1 MLAKGKE
8 PRLHHGIKTI
18 QFDDMNWDKDYRQN
32 RTHSQ
37 SKLAQMMFA
46 YALQDRT
53 AAKGSWPGVMC
64 ATEDGLEQRALFGPT
79 GRMEFVGPAGKG
91 TLHPHAH
98 DKPVMVRLWEV
109 SEAAAGI
116 TSSL

>member
-8 PRLHHGIKTI
+8 PRLQHGIKTI
-18 QFDDMNWDKDYRQN
+18 QFDDMNWDKDY
-32 RTHSQ
+32 H
-37 SKLAQMMFA
+37 
-46 YALQDRT
+46 QDRT

-79 GRMEFVGPAGKG
+79 GRMEFVGPVGKG

-109 SEAAAGI
+109 SEAATGI